1 MSVIAWLSW
10 GKISNAIS
18 KQDSMSDLGAAIQY
32 IDTATVLISTLGDEQ
47 STTNHYLWAN
57 PDDLL
62 QTKSQM
68 LSARRNAQTAEQNF
82 LKFTENNRDV
92 FGKYPGMAKE
102 LESLLNELQRLKFI
116 RLVADNRQSSSD
128 AYKTE
133 YGGNVIWTSVD
144 ILRIRMS
151 VIHSF
156 SQVVNIASSD
166 QEVGRVSNS
175 FYFLMLAASA
185 SATLHEKIDTA
196 LTQTVDAYNFGQ
208 LVLYREKEADFRKLF
223 TQFASPESLETF
235 ERLMNK
241 DDALNKA
248 EKIYWDAFD
257 AYKQVG
263 KGPMQLNSG
272 IQWEPVKNNIDNAY
286 SALQQS
292 VLQEL
297 IAQME
302 DKIEN
307 ANSTLL
313 NTVVL
318 ILMLSFAV
326 CALSYLIASSISK
339 PLMNIVNAFSRL
351 AASKD
356 MSLYQEVDGDHE
368 FSKLASAFNSLVDS
382 FNQALLGIRFHAA
395 TMICKNSEASQAME
409 EALKLSESQLTATDS
424 ISVAVNQMS
433 ITIQEVSRMA
443 QTTSEAVQ
451 NAHVISIASVEHSD
465 KSRGIMESLTSELG
479 LTAQTVDNLNQETCE
494 IGSILEVIQSIAE
507 QTNLL
512 ALNAAIE
519 AARAGEMGRGFAV
532 VADEVRSLAQRTQDA
547 TKQIRQQVE
556 SLQSGAQGASEK
568 MAKLQTEG
576 TNAVSK
582 VIESSEA
589 FGRLKQELDAIRDMA
604 TQIATAAE
612 EQSTVSNG
620 IGQRIGSVR
629 DDSENLSTHANQTM
643 KMTTVV
649 EQESAQLQQYI
660 ETFKVNG

>member
-1 MSVIAWLSW
+1 MTVIAWLSW
-10 GKISNAIS
+10 GKISTAIS

-32 IDTATVLISTLGDEQ
+32 IDSASVLISTLGDEQ
-47 STTNHYLWAN
+47 SATNRYLWAN
-57 PDDLL
+57 QDDLT
-62 QTKSQM
+62 QTKAKM
-68 LSARRNAQTAEQNF
+68 LSARQKTQTAEQDF
-82 LKFTENNRDV
+82 LKFTEGTSDV

-102 LESLLNELQRLKFI
+102 LESLLTELQRLKFI
-116 RLVADNRQSSSD
+116 RLAADSRQSSSD
-128 AYKTE
+128 AYKSE

-144 ILRIRMS
+144 ILRTRMS
-151 VIHSF
+151 VINSF

-175 FYFLMLAASA
+175 FYFLMLASSA

-263 KGPMQLNSG
+263 NGPMQLTSD
-272 IQWEPVKNNIDNAY
+272 IQWEPVKNNIDDAY
-286 SALQQS
+286 SELQQT

-297 IAQME
+297 MAQKD
-302 DKIEN
+302 DKISD
-307 ANSTLL
+307 ANTTLI
-313 NTVVL
+313 NTIAM
-318 ILMLSFAV
+318 ILLLTLAV
-326 CALSYLIASSISK
+326 CALSYLIAISVSK
-339 PLMNIVNAFSRL
+339 PLMNIVSAFTYL

-356 MSLYQEVDGDHE
+356 MSLNEKVDGDHE
-368 FSKLASAFNSLVDS
+368 FSKLASAFNSLVES
-382 FNQALLGIRFHAA
+382 FNQALLGIRFHAS
-395 TMICKNSEASQAME
+395 TMIAKNSEASKSME
-409 EALKLSESQLTATDS
+409 EALRLSESQLAATDN

-443 QTTSEAVQ
+443 QSTSEAVQ
-451 NAHVISIASVEHSD
+451 NAHLISVASVEHSD
-465 KSRGIMESLTSELG
+465 KSRTIMEALTSELG
-479 LTAQTVDNLNQETCE
+479 FTAQTVDNLNQETCE

-547 TKQIRQQVE
+547 TKQIGRQVE
-556 SLQSGAQGASEK
+556 SLQNGAQSASEK
-568 MAKLQTEG
+568 MARLQSEG

-582 VIESSEA
+582 VVESSEA
-589 FGRLKQELDAIRDMA
+589 FTQLKQELDAIRDMA

-629 DDSENLSTHANQTM
+629 DDSENLATHANQTM